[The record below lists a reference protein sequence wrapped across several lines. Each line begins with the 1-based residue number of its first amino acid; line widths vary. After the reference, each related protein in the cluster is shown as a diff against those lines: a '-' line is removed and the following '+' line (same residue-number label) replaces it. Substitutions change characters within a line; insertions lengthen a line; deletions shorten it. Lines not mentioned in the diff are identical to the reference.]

1 MRIFVAA
8 RCCHDHRICRAPTI
22 AAEDDPSR
30 RTSQARSRKWRAAGE
45 LSIPTIVV
53 LFWLVL
59 VVLTVPGQA
68 IARSVT
74 DSAGRVVEVP
84 DKIERVFAAGPP
96 AAILLY
102 MLAPEKMTGWP
113 NVPKKEE
120 RPFIAKPYRDLPAL
134 GRLTGRG
141 GTANLEVVLKVKP
154 DLIVDFGSVRD
165 TYVSLA
171 NNTQAQTGIPYVLIN
186 GRFDAT
192 PASLRLL
199 GTILGVEE
207 RAEKLARYV
216 EETFSE
222 INAALADI
230 PPEQRPRVYLA
241 RGPDG
246 LETGLKG
253 SINTEIIERAGG
265 RNVAE
270 STDERKGLARA
281 SIEQVIVADPDTI
294 LTWDPVFYEAV
305 WKDPLWAGIEAV
317 KRRRVYLSP
326 TAPFGWIDRP
336 PSLNRVIGLKWLP
349 MLFYPDRFQR
359 DLREVT
365 REFYE
370 LFYHVKPSDAEI
382 DRLIAWSKGAPP
394 PMTRRP

>member
-141 GTANLEVVLKVKP
+141 GTANLE
-154 DLIVDFGSVRD
+154 SC
-165 TYVSLA
+165 
-171 NNTQAQTGIPYVLIN
+171 
-186 GRFDAT
+186 
-192 PASLRLL
+192 
-199 GTILGVEE
+199 
-207 RAEKLARYV
+207 
-216 EETFSE
+216 
-222 INAALADI
+222 
-230 PPEQRPRVYLA
+230 
-241 RGPDG
+241 
-246 LETGLKG
+246 
-253 SINTEIIERAGG
+253 
-265 RNVAE
+265 
-270 STDERKGLARA
+270 
-281 SIEQVIVADPDTI
+281 
-294 LTWDPVFYEAV
+294 
-305 WKDPLWAGIEAV
+305 
-317 KRRRVYLSP
+317 
-326 TAPFGWIDRP
+326 
-336 PSLNRVIGLKWLP
+336 
-349 MLFYPDRFQR
+349 
-359 DLREVT
+359 
-365 REFYE
+365 
-370 LFYHVKPSDAEI
+370 
-382 DRLIAWSKGAPP
+382 
-394 PMTRRP
+394 